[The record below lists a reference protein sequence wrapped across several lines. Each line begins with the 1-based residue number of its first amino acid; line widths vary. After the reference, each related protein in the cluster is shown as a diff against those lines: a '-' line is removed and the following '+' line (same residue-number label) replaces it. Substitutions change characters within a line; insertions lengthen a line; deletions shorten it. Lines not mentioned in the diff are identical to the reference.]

1 MIKLDEIKTLDKQDP
16 LQSYREQ
23 FSLPKNTIYLDGN
36 SLGALPTRVKQR
48 VKAVTEQQWG
58 EDLIS
63 SWNTHDWVSLPQQ
76 VGDKI
81 APVIGANPGDVI
93 CCDSI
98 SVNLFKL
105 LSAAVQFNASRQ
117 RNKIISSSDNF
128 PTDLY
133 IAQGLQSLLGSE
145 KCHFVNVEEEQLLN
159 QIDDSVAIVLV
170 TEVNFR
176 SGKRL
181 DIAAL
186 TRKAHQH
193 GALIVVDLA
202 HSAGVM
208 PIHLNDWQVDM
219 AVGCT
224 YKYLNGGPGAPAFVY
239 VNRALQ
245 GRLQQPIAGWFGHR
259 SPFEFSPHYAADT
272 GIKQFLAGTPSVIS
286 MAAVDAALELFADL
300 DLQSVRTKS
309 LQLGSLFDE
318 LIEQH
323 GLQDKLQRLSP
334 TEPEQRGSQLS
345 YAFDYAYELCQ
356 ALIDRGVIADFRAP
370 NYIRFGFA
378 PLYNSFE
385 DIWHAVQ
392 AINDVIASEAYKEPR
407 WSKRQAV
414 T

>member
-1 MIKLDEIKTLDKQDP
+1 MKLDEIKTLDKQDP

-133 IAQGLQSLLGSE
+133 IAQGLQGLLGSE

-378 PLYNSFE
+378 PLYNSFA

>member
-1 MIKLDEIKTLDKQDP
+1 MIKFDEIKTLDKQDP

-23 FSLPKNTIYLDGN
+23 FSLPENTIYLDGN

-48 VKAVTEQQWG
+48 VQAVTEQQWG

-63 SWNTHDWVSLPQQ
+63 SWNTHDWVSLPQR

-81 APVIGANPGDVI
+81 APIIGANPGDVI

-105 LSAAVQFNASRQ
+105 LSAAVQFNTSRQ
-117 RNKIISSSDNF
+117 RNKIISSRDNF

-133 IAQGLQSLLGSE
+133 IAQGLQGLLGSD
-145 KCHFVNVEEEQLLN
+145 KCHFVDVEEEQLLN

-318 LIEQH
+318 LIAQH

>member
-133 IAQGLQSLLGSE
+133 IAQGLQGLLGSE

-378 PLYNSFE
+378 PLYNSFA

>member
-1 MIKLDEIKTLDKQDP
+1 MKLDEIKTLDKQDP

-318 LIEQH
+318 LIAQH

>member
-16 LQSYREQ
+16 LHSYREQ

-63 SWNTHDWVSLPQQ
+63 SWNTHDWVSLPQR

-81 APVIGANPGDVI
+81 APVIGASTGDVI

-105 LSAAVQFNASRQ
+105 LSAAVQFNTSRQ
-117 RNKIISSSDNF
+117 RNKIISSHDNF

-133 IAQGLQSLLGSE
+133 IAQGLQGLLGSE

-193 GALIVVDLA
+193 GALIIVDLA

-239 VNRALQ
+239 VNQALQ

-259 SPFEFSPHYAADT
+259 SPFEFSPHYVADT

-309 LQLGSLFDE
+309 LQLGSLFDQ
-318 LIEQH
+318 LIAQH

-334 TEPEQRGSQLS
+334 AEPEQRGSQLS

-356 ALIDRGVIADFRAP
+356 VLIDRGVIADFRAP

-392 AINDVIASEAYKEPR
+392 AINDVITSEAYKEPR

>member
-81 APVIGANPGDVI
+81 APVIGANPDDVI

-133 IAQGLQSLLGSE
+133 IAQGLQGLLGSE

-378 PLYNSFE
+378 PLYNSFA

>member
-1 MIKLDEIKTLDKQDP
+1 M
-16 LQSYREQ
+16 
-23 FSLPKNTIYLDGN
+23 
-36 SLGALPTRVKQR
+36 
-48 VKAVTEQQWG
+48 
-58 EDLIS
+58 
-63 SWNTHDWVSLPQQ
+63 
-76 VGDKI
+76 
-81 APVIGANPGDVI
+81 
-93 CCDSI
+93 
-98 SVNLFKL
+98 
-105 LSAAVQFNASRQ
+105 
-117 RNKIISSSDNF
+117 
-128 PTDLY
+128 
-133 IAQGLQSLLGSE
+133 
-145 KCHFVNVEEEQLLN
+145 
-159 QIDDSVAIVLV
+159 V

-378 PLYNSFE
+378 PLYNSFA

>member
-133 IAQGLQSLLGSE
+133 IAQGLQGLLGSE
-145 KCHFVNVEEEQLLN
+145 KCHFVNVEE
-159 QIDDSVAIVLV
+159 
-170 TEVNFR
+170 
-176 SGKRL
+176 
-181 DIAAL
+181 
-186 TRKAHQH
+186 
-193 GALIVVDLA
+193 
-202 HSAGVM
+202 
-208 PIHLNDWQVDM
+208 
-219 AVGCT
+219 
-224 YKYLNGGPGAPAFVY
+224 
-239 VNRALQ
+239 
-245 GRLQQPIAGWFGHR
+245 
-259 SPFEFSPHYAADT
+259 
-272 GIKQFLAGTPSVIS
+272 
-286 MAAVDAALELFADL
+286 
-300 DLQSVRTKS
+300 
-309 LQLGSLFDE
+309 
-318 LIEQH
+318 
-323 GLQDKLQRLSP
+323 
-334 TEPEQRGSQLS
+334 
-345 YAFDYAYELCQ
+345 
-356 ALIDRGVIADFRAP
+356 
-370 NYIRFGFA
+370 
-378 PLYNSFE
+378 
-385 DIWHAVQ
+385 
-392 AINDVIASEAYKEPR
+392 
-407 WSKRQAV
+407 
-414 T
+414 

>member
-1 MIKLDEIKTLDKQDP
+1 MIKFDEIKTLDKQDP

-23 FSLPKNTIYLDGN
+23 FSLPENTIYLDGN

-48 VKAVTEQQWG
+48 VQAVTEQQWG

-105 LSAAVQFNASRQ
+105 LSAAVQFNTSRQ
-117 RNKIISSSDNF
+117 RNKIISSRDNF

-133 IAQGLQSLLGSE
+133 IAQGLQGLLGSD
-145 KCHFVNVEEEQLLN
+145 KCHFVDVEEEQLLN

-208 PIHLNDWQVDM
+208 PIHLNHWKVDM

-239 VNRALQ
+239 VNQALQ

-259 SPFEFSPHYAADT
+259 SPFEFSPHYLADT

-318 LIEQH
+318 LIAQQ

-334 TEPEQRGSQLS
+334 AEPEQRGSQLS

-392 AINDVIASEAYKEPR
+392 AISDVIASEAYKEPR

>member
-48 VKAVTEQQWG
+48 VQAVTEQQWG

-63 SWNTHDWVSLPQQ
+63 SWNTHDWVSLPQR

-81 APVIGANPGDVI
+81 APIIGANPGDVI

-105 LSAAVQFNASRQ
+105 LSAAVQFNTSRQ
-117 RNKIISSSDNF
+117 RNKIISSRDNF

-133 IAQGLQSLLGSE
+133 IAQGLQGLLGSD
-145 KCHFVNVEEEQLLN
+145 KCHFVDIEEEQLLN

-318 LIEQH
+318 LIAQH

-334 TEPEQRGSQLS
+334 AEPEQRGSQLS

-378 PLYNSFE
+378 PLYNSFA

>member
-16 LQSYREQ
+16 LHAYREQ
-23 FSLPKNTIYLDGN
+23 FSLPNNTIYLDGN

-63 SWNTHDWVSLPQQ
+63 SWNTHDWVSLPQR

-81 APVIGANPGDVI
+81 APIIGANPGDVI

-105 LSAAVQFNASRQ
+105 LSAAVQFNTSRQ
-117 RNKIISSSDNF
+117 RNKIISSRDNF

-133 IAQGLQSLLGSE
+133 IAQGLQGLLGSD
-145 KCHFVNVEEEQLLN
+145 KCHFVDIEEEQLLN

-193 GALIVVDLA
+193 GALIIVDLA

-239 VNRALQ
+239 LNQALQ

-259 SPFEFSPHYAADT
+259 SPFEFSPRYAADT

-318 LIEQH
+318 LIAQH

-407 WSKRQAV
+407 WSMRQAV